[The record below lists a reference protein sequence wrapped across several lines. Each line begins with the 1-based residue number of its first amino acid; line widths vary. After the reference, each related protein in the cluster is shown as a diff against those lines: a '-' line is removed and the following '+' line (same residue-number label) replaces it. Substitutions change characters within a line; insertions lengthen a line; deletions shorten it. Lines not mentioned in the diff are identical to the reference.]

1 MSAEESKDLLM
12 SSQMS
17 IKPHNFKLEVN
28 SKIKKGKHQRKINQ
42 KNKIIRKKIKTFHF
56 LKFKIAP

>member
-28 SKIKKGKHQRKINQ
+28 SNFIKEKIHEK
-42 KNKIIRKKIKTFHF
+42 
-56 LKFKIAP
+56 